1 MGAGGRLK
9 KNPGLKQKIKR
20 PPEAVVVAFPE
31 TLFART
37 VQEREGRRRLLD
49 QVSHEIPE
57 ALDLRRCRWQPHLDH
72 GRQASF
78 THACMEVVRP
88 SRRVALAVSAR
99 KQADE
104 LRSSPGEAR
113 PSLPYPDGLTMVQ
126 DDPMLVPEVDMLR
139 KTNDI
144 VMTVTGLLL
153 PPLLIAAF
161 GVMLWQLFFR

>member
-1 MGAGGRLK
+1 
-9 KNPGLKQKIKR
+9 
-20 PPEAVVVAFPE
+20 
-31 TLFART
+31 
-37 VQEREGRRRLLD
+37 
-49 QVSHEIPE
+49 
-57 ALDLRRCRWQPHLDH
+57 
-72 GRQASF
+72 
-78 THACMEVVRP
+78 MEVVRP
-88 SRRVALAVSAR
+88 SRRVALAVSAL

-113 PSLPYPDGLTMVQ
+113 PGLPYPDGLTMAQ

-153 PPLLIAAF
+153 PPLLLAAF